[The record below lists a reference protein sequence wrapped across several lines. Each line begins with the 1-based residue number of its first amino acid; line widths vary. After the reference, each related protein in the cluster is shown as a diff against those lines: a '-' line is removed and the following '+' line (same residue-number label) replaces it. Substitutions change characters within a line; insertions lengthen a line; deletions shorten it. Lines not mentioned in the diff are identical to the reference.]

1 MNNIKEFEAL
11 VREYLPPGI
20 GFKIQ
25 RSYTT
30 SDYELVFYKQ
40 VFITETTLIPN
51 KLDKLSENEH
61 VNLIKIS
68 VNSINNITKKV
79 ENLLIE
85 SEKS

>member
-1 MNNIKEFEAL
+1 VNNIKEFEAL